1 LQEESDHSL
10 MLQVG
15 SGRTEALAVLFERHY
30 RRLFSYF
37 RRLGH
42 GRTFS
47 EDLVQDTF
55 LRMLRYA
62 GSFRA
67 SGSFL
72 PWMYRIASHVA
83 ADNFGRTPVTVPD
96 TEVALDELPGP
107 ERADPEGLQLAWEA
121 EARLRRALAALPQ
134 EQRDLVLLSRVRGLA
149 LEDLATMFDCSAGA
163 LKVRLHRSLKA
174 LRERF
179 EAGAA

>member
-1 LQEESDHSL
+1 MQEESDHNL

-15 SGRTEALAVLFERHY
+15 AGRTEALAILFERHY

-47 EDLVQDTF
+47 EDLAQDTF

-62 GSFRA
+62 DSFRET
-67 SGSFL
+67 GCFL
-72 PWMYRIASHVA
+72 PWMYRIARHVA
-83 ADNFGRTPVTVPD
+83 ADALGRKLEGMPD
-96 TEVALDELPGP
+96 TSVALDELPDSGST
-107 ERADPEGLQLAWEA
+107 DPEVRQLAQEC
-121 EARLRRALAALPQ
+121 EARLRLALARLPP

-149 LEDLATMFDCSAGA
+149 LDDLASLFDCSTGA

-174 LRERF
+174 LRVQYEQ
-179 EAGAA
+179 GAR

>member
-1 LQEESDHSL
+1 LQDDSDHSL
-10 MLQVG
+10 MLLVG
-15 SGRTEALAVLFERHY
+15 NGRTDALALLFERHY

-42 GRTFS
+42 GRTAS

-62 GSFRA
+62 GSFRE
-67 SGSFL
+67 SGCFL
-72 PWMYRIASHVA
+72 PWMYRIARHVA
-83 ADNFGRTPVTVPD
+83 ADSLGRTLVAVPD

-107 ERADPEGLQLAWEA
+107 EWSDPEARQLEWEA

-134 EQRDLVLLSRVRGLA
+134 EQRDLVLLSRVRDLA
-149 LEDLATMFDCSAGA
+149 LEDLATLFDCSTGA

-174 LRERF
+174 LREHY
-179 EAGAA
+179 EAGDA